1 MHRPIDILDDPPNL
15 SSRGAERVSEF
26 PESPRSADGR
36 RHRLGRQRRRSRY
49 RAKRIPCEMIAV
61 ADAAV
66 VASVIVVEVEGGG
79 GLLRVVELHVE
90 GDRDD
95 DDDGDQLMR
104 DRQVIDR

>member
-1 MHRPIDILDDPPNL
+1 MDTPNL
-15 SSRGAERVSEF
+15 SNNRGPSDGVSEF
-26 PESPRSADGR
+26 PESPRTADGR

-79 GLLRVVELHVE
+79 GLLRVVELH
-90 GDRDD
+90 GDRDRG
-95 DDDGDQLMR
+95 DGDQLK
-104 DRQVIDR
+104 